1 MKKIKPLF
9 MWAGGKT
16 KMLKYHLPYL
26 IGTKSIDSYSE
37 PFFGGGAMF
46 LYIAQR
52 FKPKHIYIN
61 DINDGIMNIYKHV
74 KESPDDFCGVVD
86 SFQAKYIPLSEEDR
100 KEYFLQV
107 RHAHAYDF
115 NQWTRLHEAGALYFL
130 MKTGFNGIWQ
140 INKNTNGRYGTP
152 AGLLNQVDTVYDKGN
167 VMMWS
172 ELLQNA
178 TITCNNY
185 SDCKTGEFNYFDP
198 PYRNS
203 FTKYGTAWDDDETKK
218 LVEYVKGVS
227 GRVMLCNRCD
237 GSTFFDDIKGHL
249 NIARFPVTY
258 TAGRRKITKDGY
270 EAKPA
275 TEILLYS

>member
-1 MKKIKPLF
+1 

-16 KMLKYHLPYL
+16 KVLKYHLLYL
-26 IGTKSIDSYSE
+26 IGVNEVESYSE

-46 LYIAQR
+46 LYVMQR
-52 FKPKHIYIN
+52 FKPKHVYIN
-61 DINDGIMNIYKHV
+61 DINEGIMNIYKQV
-74 KESPDDFCGVVD
+74 KERPEDFCDTVD
-86 SFQAKYIPLSEEDR
+86 AFQAKYIPLSEAGR

-107 RHAHAYDF
+107 RHAHAYDYQ
-115 NQWTRLHEAGALYFL
+115 QWTKLHEAGALYFL

-152 AGLLNQVDTVYDKGN
+152 AGLLNQVDVVYDKNN
-167 VMMWS
+167 VLAWS
-172 ELLQNA
+172 ELLQNT
-178 TITCNNY
+178 TITCGDY
-185 SDCKTGEFNYFDP
+185 SDCETGAFTYLDP

-203 FTKYGTAWDDDETKK
+203 FTNYGTSWDDDATEK
-218 LVEYVKGVS
+218 LIEYAKNID

-237 GSTFFDDIKGHL
+237 GSTFFDDRKGHL
-249 NIARFPVTY
+249 NIVRFPVTY
-258 TAGRRKITKDGY
+258 TAGRRKITKDGF